1 MSSISGVSSNPA
13 AAIHVASTATNTTAK
28 PPQKLSPDGD
38 TPAVEAAE
46 SAATR
51 AAEKAGGGFN
61 KKV

>member
-1 MSSISGVSSNPA
+1 MSISGVSSNPA
-13 AAIHVASTATNTTAK
+13 AAIQVASAATTAK
-28 PPQKLSPDGD
+28 PPQKLAPDGD